1 MTLLSLVGSPLARIV
16 GGVLAVGL
24 ILWLTIQYG
33 QSIERNNQL
42 QEDLQNNVETR
53 ERIDESID
61 SSPTDPSGALEWLQQ
76 RNAQ

>member
-1 MTLLSLVGSPLARIV
+1 MTLLNLVGSPLVRIV

-24 ILWLTIQYG
+24 TLWLMIQYG
-33 QSIERNNQL
+33 QSIERSNQL

-53 ERIDESID
+53 ERIDESIG
-61 SSPTDPSGALEWLQQ
+61 SSPTDPRGAFEWLQQ